1 MRRSLWFAV
10 TALVVICGLAST
22 SAVGQAVYGSVVGT
36 VTDPS
41 GAAVNGAK
49 VTATSQTKNVS
60 VEAATNESGN
70 YSITH
75 LIPDVY
81 TIRVE
86 AQGFKVL
93 EYKGI
98 QVSADA
104 AARVDGQFQVGSASE
119 SVEVTAEAPQLKTDR
134 ADVATEF
141 N

>member
-1 MRRSLWFAV
+1 MRKSLCLAV
-10 TALVVICGLAST
+10 AVALVCGLAVT
-22 SAVGQAVYGSVVGT
+22 SAVGQAVYGSVLGT

-49 VTATSQTKNVS
+49 VTATSQTKNTS
-60 VEAATNESGN
+60 VEATTNESGN

-93 EYKGI
+93 QYKDV

-104 AARVDGQFQVGSASE
+104 AARV
-119 SVEVTAEAPQLKTDR
+119 
-134 ADVATEF
+134 
-141 N
+141 